1 MNVSCIF
8 LYFYGGCAAR
18 AALVLQKLGLV
29 GGQYNDG
36 ARSVI
41 PSTSVASADNPPKN
55 PLIPPPPPR
64 LCLSFSPQDLEGIV
78 DTYSDDEG
86 DKTAQDNFINDE
98 AAAGDR
104 QALKDMVRRVREGF
118 GDERG
123 GGRGRGGNARGN
135 LRLDELT
142 RADKSTRGEAR
153 RLGLLNRWVTQ
164 TGVVGECRCRW

>member
-1 MNVSCIF
+1 M
-8 LYFYGGCAAR
+8 
-18 AALVLQKLGLV
+18 
-29 GGQYNDG
+29 D
-36 ARSVI
+36 
-41 PSTSVASADNPPKN
+41 
-55 PLIPPPPPR
+55 
-64 LCLSFSPQDLEGIV
+64 SF
-78 DTYSDDEG
+78 SDDEG
-86 DKTAQDNFINDE
+86 DKTAQDNFITSE

-153 RLGLLNRWVTQ
+153 RLGLLNRWVGRT
-164 TGVVGECRCRW
+164 RS